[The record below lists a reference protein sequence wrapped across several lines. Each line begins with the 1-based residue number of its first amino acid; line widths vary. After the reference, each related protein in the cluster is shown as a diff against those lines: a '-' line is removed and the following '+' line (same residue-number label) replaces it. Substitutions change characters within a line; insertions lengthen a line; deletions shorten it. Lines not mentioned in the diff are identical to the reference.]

1 MLKKWL
7 MKLVTLFWSS
17 LCGEWTKEQKE
28 KLYNDLT
35 NIFELEQ
42 YLKNNGFKWGNDGL
56 NWNIRVDTF
65 ERPERLLA
73 RGFGNCGDF
82 MRLYEDFLKFKGVG
96 RYTQYE
102 LRDGYGWHYVSIID
116 GDTFQTNMRLLPMQ
130 GDDGATLL
138 YYFPEYEE
146 VHVIDEWE
154 GK

>member
-1 MLKKWL
+1 MIKKWL

-28 KLYNDLT
+28 KLYNDLA

-42 YLKNNGFKWGNDGL
+42 YLKNNGFKWGIDGL

-73 RGFGNCGDF
+73 RGFGNCGDY
-82 MRLYEDFLKFKGVG
+82 MRLFEDFLKYKNMG

-102 LRDGYGWHYVSIID
+102 LRDGYGWHYAMVIA
-116 GDTFQTNMRLLPMQ
+116 GGTFQTNIRLLPMQ
-130 GDDGATLL
+130 GDEAGTLL

-154 GK
+154 AK